1 MRRLFL
7 FILHVSAI
15 GFLLSACSP
24 MNSEFSCNAT
34 AGDSCMTIEQVDAM
48 TRFADV
54 GRKKHGSTSKQ
65 HSHLAAQNQ
74 QESALVWVAPHHT
87 SFHARG

>member
-1 MRRLFL
+1 MRRRFL
-7 FILHVSAI
+7 FILPMSAI

-54 GRKKHGSTSKQ
+54 GRKKYGSTAEK
-65 HSHLAAQNQ
+65 HSQLVAQNQ
-74 QESALVWVAPHHT
+74 PESSLVWVAPHQPL
-87 SFHARG
+87 FHAQG